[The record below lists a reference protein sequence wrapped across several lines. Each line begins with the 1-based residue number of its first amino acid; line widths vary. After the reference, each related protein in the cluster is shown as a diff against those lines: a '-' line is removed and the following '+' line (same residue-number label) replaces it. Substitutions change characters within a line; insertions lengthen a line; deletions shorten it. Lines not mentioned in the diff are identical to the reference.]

1 MSKEPVSRRR
11 FAVGRRIARLLMLV
25 VVATGIAAALH
36 WRAALDPPAVAAAI
50 GRNPAAPLAFLTLH
64 LVASLLFVPRT
75 VLAVTAGLMFGMG
88 WGLVW
93 AAAGSVLGAVAGFC
107 VARYLN
113 SGIVDLD
120 CHSTIGPI
128 LDGIRR
134 GGWRSVALLRL
145 VPVIPH
151 SLANYALGL
160 TPMRLSP
167 YAFGSLVGQL
177 PLTIAC
183 VDLGAA
189 GERLAVGGEGWVVPT
204 AIGAAALALSLLIP
218 AAARRRA
225 G

>member
-1 MSKEPVSRRR
+1 MSEEPISRRH
-11 FAVGRRIARLLMLV
+11 FAVGRSAARLLMLV
-25 VVATGIAAALH
+25 VVGAGIAAALH
-36 WRAALDPPAVAAAI
+36 WRAVLDPPAIAAAI
-50 GRNPAAPLAFLTLH
+50 GSNPAAPLAFLTLH
-64 LVASLLFVPRT
+64 LAASLLFVPRT
-75 VLAVTAGLMFGMG
+75 VLAVAAGLMFGIG

-93 AAAGSVLGAVAGFC
+93 AAAGSLLGAVAGFC
-107 VARYLN
+107 LARYLN

-120 CHSTIGPI
+120 RHSRVGPI
-128 LDGIRR
+128 LDSIWR

-160 TPMRLSP
+160 TPIRLSP

-177 PLTIAC
+177 PMTLAC

-189 GERLAVGGEGWVVPT
+189 GERLALGGEGWVMPT
-204 AIGAAALALSLLIP
+204 AIGAAALAFSLLIP

-225 G
+225 E